1 MEGTKV
7 FIKSIPRETATKISE
22 AKSGSTGK
30 RLNKNKIG
38 RCKDTLRAMYSA
50 QTGKLLTGLTEEVLN
65 PYYQTKSALP
75 AEFQYIKDLERCSL
89 QEVLEIKH
97 KVPKGTYTDKPWQEG
112 TGMRESDLTFFQKFR
127 KKLNDGTTILD
138 LNITHDEL
146 AYYMLKASPLV
157 ALSNKF
163 EDRRKK
169 PKAEYYISDIN
180 ESELEKF
187 SKREKYHSTIAKL
200 RDSKF
205 TPSYQAKVAKALD
218 LIKGDTTSMKQESIY
233 LLLDAYIEEAF
244 KSTKE
249 DKLTTF
255 EEIYKLSTTA
265 EGKERL
271 DVLCLL
277 SDLIHARLVN
287 ENRGTYTW
295 LSKGL
300 VIGQRKEDAIQFL
313 LDPKKQP
320 EVDEMKRQLKAKLL
334 R

>member
-7 FIKSIPRETATKISE
+7 FIKSIPRDTATKISE
-22 AKSGSTGK
+22 AKSSSTGK
-30 RLNKNKIG
+30 KLNKNKIG
-38 RCKDTLRAMYSA
+38 RCKDTIRAMYSA
-50 QTGKLLTGLTEEVLN
+50 TTGRLLTGLTEIVNN
-65 PYYQTKSALP
+65 PYYGKDKTVP
-75 AEFQYIKDLERCSL
+75 PDFEYIKSKEKCTL

-97 KVPKGTYTDKPWQEG
+97 GVPRGHYTDRPWQPG
-112 TGMRESDLTFFQKFR
+112 DGMRESDLTFFQKFR

-138 LNITHDEL
+138 LNVAHDEL

-157 ALSNKF
+157 ALSNKW
-163 EDRRKK
+163 EDRSKK

-187 SKREKYHSTIAKL
+187 SKREKYHSLIAKL
-200 RDSKF
+200 KDSKF

-218 LIKGDTTSMKQESIY
+218 LIKGDTLSMKPETIY
-233 LLLDAYIEEAF
+233 LALDAFIEEGY

-249 DKLTTF
+249 DKLIKF
-255 EEIYKLSTTA
+255 EETFALISSA

-271 DVLCLL
+271 DAICLL

-300 VIGQRKEDAIQFL
+300 VFGQRREDAIEFL